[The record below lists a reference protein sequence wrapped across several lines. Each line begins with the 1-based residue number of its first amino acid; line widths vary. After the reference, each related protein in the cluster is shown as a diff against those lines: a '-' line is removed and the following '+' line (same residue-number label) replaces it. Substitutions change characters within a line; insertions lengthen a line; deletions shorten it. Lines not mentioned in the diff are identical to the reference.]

1 MGDVYVLDLHFH
13 RHEVDMDLLSWGQ
26 DCLSRPLDCHIPLLS
41 QCPSGDR
48 GVGPDEL

>member
-13 RHEVDMDLLSWGQ
+13 RHEVEMDLLSWGH

-41 QCPSGDR
+41 QCPSRD
-48 GVGPDEL
+48 